1 MKKLKNIIVTLM
13 ILFSLLVLP
22 TKDSA
27 QELEIINP
35 INLTIE
41 QQIEYFSD
49 LYKTDSNLIKKVM
62 ECESNGDHSN
72 ISDGGRS
79 KGIFQFQ
86 KPTFLWMEKEFG
98 EDLNYESQFDQIKLA
113 TWAIANGYGS
123 NWTAW
128 RAIKNGGT
136 YSFYS
141 NQLHRSFKVTC
152 K

>member
-1 MKKLKNIIVTLM
+1 MKLYNKILTCLILPLVVLFTKPVIAEPIEIV
-13 ILFSLLVLP
+13 
-22 TKDSA
+22 K
-27 QELEIINP
+27 P

-41 QQIEYFSD
+41 QQIDYFSD
-49 LYKTDSNLIKKVM
+49 LYGTDSNLIKKVM

-128 RAIKNGGT
+128 RAIQNGGT